1 MVSVQSSIHSAISI
15 VNAIATGKGATLGI
29 SKKID
34 ITIKESPGKGITIES
49 DGKSISS
56 RLINEVIKQIIPANE
71 LSKTKLKISLISEI
85 PTGYGLKS
93 SSAISSAV
101 SLGCAKLFRPD
112 MNEAEILRI
121 GVDTSI
127 KTKVSLTG
135 AYDDACACYYLSL
148 IHI

>member
-71 LSKTKLKISLISEI
+71 LSKTKLKVSLTSEI

-112 MNEAEILRI
+112 MNEA
-121 GVDTSI
+121 
-127 KTKVSLTG
+127 
-135 AYDDACACYYLSL
+135 
-148 IHI
+148 

>member
-34 ITIKESPGKGITIES
+34 ITIKELPGKGIVVES
-49 DGKSISS
+49 DGKTISS

-71 LSKTKLKISLISEI
+71 LAKTKLKVSLNSEI

-112 MNEAEILRI
+112 MNETEILRI
-121 GVDTSI
+121 GVDASI

-135 AYDDACACYYLSL
+135 AYDDACALSL

>member
-15 VNAIATGKGATLGI
+15 VNAIATGKGATLCI

-71 LSKTKLKISLISEI
+71 LSKTKLKVSLISEI
-85 PTGYGLKS
+85 PTGYG
-93 SSAISSAV
+93 
-101 SLGCAKLFRPD
+101 
-112 MNEAEILRI
+112 
-121 GVDTSI
+121 
-127 KTKVSLTG
+127 
-135 AYDDACACYYLSL
+135 
-148 IHI
+148 